1 MCSVGCANTST
12 SISSRLA
19 FYSFDSTTNDATG
32 VYSASGIASPIYTTG
47 YVNSAISFDA
57 SLLQRLSA
65 PAMSLNSRSFTIE
78 FWFSLTDS
86 ASYNYAFFGQLSVPN
101 TERECLFL
109 VSTFGKLYMGFFDN
123 DTPSSTI
130 LQNNTWYH
138 AAFVYDN
145 DIRQRFIY
153 LNGILDAQSATGVG
167 PYLGTTGS
175 MTIGG
180 ANVDGTIGKPYF
192 SGYIDELMVYTRAR
206 TACEILNDAT
216 LSAYFPFDGSFT
228 DSGPNSV
235 PLTSSGASFITGY
248 TNQGISFW
256 VYPTVK
262 GVLVHVS
269 ANSSGRGWCTPFIT
283 FSSTGVLVT
292 QVYSGGASITLNGPS
307 LITTGWTHIIQT
319 FSPNNGQR
327 VYINGYLYTSTIASN
342 MYTASG
348 TSDYVTIG
356 NMLDGTGYC
365 ANPSTVLTVFQG
377 GIDELRIY
385 GAELSSIDACLLAQ
399 S

>member
-1 MCSVGCANTST
+1 MNLFNISFTVQLWFYLTRTST
-12 SISSRLA
+12 Q
-19 FYSFDSTTNDATG
+19 DN
-32 VYSASGIASPIYTTG
+32 
-47 YVNSAISFDA
+47 
-57 SLLQRLSA
+57 
-65 PAMSLNSRSFTIE
+65 
-78 FWFSLTDS
+78 
-86 ASYNYAFFGQLSVPN
+86 AFFGQQSASN
-101 TERECLFL
+101 IGEECLFL
-109 VSTFGKLYMGFFDN
+109 MCHLGKLYMGFYN
-123 DTPSSTI
+123 DDTTGSTV
-130 LQNNTWYH
+130 LQSNTWYH
-138 AAFVYDN
+138 AAFIYDN
-145 DIRQRFIY
+145 DLRQRFIY

-248 TNQGISFW
+248 TNQGISLSGSASYLQIGNLISLGRTNYSYSIAFW